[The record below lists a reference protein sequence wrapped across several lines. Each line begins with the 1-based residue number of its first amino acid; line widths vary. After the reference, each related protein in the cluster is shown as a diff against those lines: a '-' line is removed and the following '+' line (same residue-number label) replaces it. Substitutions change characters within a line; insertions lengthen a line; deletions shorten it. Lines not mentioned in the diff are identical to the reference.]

1 MVELSKCKACN
12 FKEFSYDCEDT
23 EDPSKVAKIFC
34 LVCKEFYA
42 DNKHELQKLKGK
54 VKDVVRG
61 WIEGST
67 IVKKCNAEAQLKSN
81 VHTLALAVHRLKE
94 KAKSLSAT
102 GTPGEP
108 LAQESSGSTQT
119 SIVKHAA
126 NATREQRKQ
135 LVTKFELC
143 HFLTVKSK
151 SFQFCQDMVRFG
163 KDVHKVVVGT
173 GYLNRQSGTETIC
186 YLSKVI
192 VMENITE
199 PLNKG
204 E

>member
-12 FKEFSYDCEDT
+12 FKEFSYDFEDT

-67 IVKKCNAEAQLKSN
+67 VVKKCNAEAQLKSN

-94 KAKSLSAT
+94 KGKRLSAR
-102 GTPGEP
+102 GTPGEL
-108 LAQESSGSTQT
+108 LAQESSGRTQT
-119 SIVKHAA
+119 SVFKHAI

-135 LVTKFELC
+135 LVTKFQLC

-151 SFQFCQDMVRFG
+151 SFQFYQDMVRFG
-163 KDVHKVVVGT
+163 KGT
-173 GYLNRQSGTETIC
+173 GPGWYWL
-186 YLSKVI
+186 
-192 VMENITE
+192 
-199 PLNKG
+199 P
-204 E
+204 